1 MKAFKYINTTVFAL
15 AALSIIDFITS
26 SGLEVAGRFQ
36 YNEFDNPTIYR
47 TIADFLLLTSLILLA
62 MSQWTP
68 KKKNPV
74 YFISALTYILIIF
87 PDINTWLWLTN
98 GNPIYLVILIIH
110 TLPFLMIF
118 HNFNIDLNLDFKF
131 TLTAGIFFLLFAF
144 IYDIVIINITYPD
157 PAPEVYDKFI
167 SNLKILSWLYYI
179 GIILTITGLTHI
191 LTRIKVIT

>member
-144 IYDIVIINITYPD
+144 IYDIVIINITYP
-157 PAPEVYDKFI
+157 V
-167 SNLKILSWLYYI
+167 
-179 GIILTITGLTHI
+179 
-191 LTRIKVIT
+191 